1 MPNSSCTKFN
11 PKKYAGIKK
20 NDKNKKQK
28 ANQKI
33 PINYEKCN
41 FLIKF

>member
-20 NDKNKKQK
+20 NDKKKPKSKPENTNK
-28 ANQKI
+28 
-33 PINYEKCN
+33 
-41 FLIKF
+41 L